1 MMVKEMLKMKLKKDD
16 KNVLN
21 TGIAT
26 LNLDQQNPV
35 LLETAQACVE
45 TPDGKRSEL
54 QRIPFDKGSQISFIM
69 PRAKSLLNLVAKGN
83 NEY

>member
-1 MMVKEMLKMKLKKDD
+1 MSLFVIMPLRKVIKIMIAKLIKMIKRLILMMVKEMLKMKLKKDD

-26 LNLDQQNPV
+26 LNLGQQNPV

-54 QRIPFDKGSQISFIM
+54 
-69 PRAKSLLNLVAKGN
+69 
-83 NEY
+83 